1 MDTIIKNCSGVIL
14 AGGENTRMPVLK
26 AFIEVEGEKII
37 ERNLKIM
44 RQLFKE
50 IFIVTNQPE
59 LYLYLKTHLLGDVYD
74 IRSPMTGI
82 FTSLLNSL
90 NNWVFISACD
100 MPFINKELI
109 KYMASKRDNYDAVVP
124 KYNENNPP
132 QSPFSK
138 GGLRGDYTEPLFAFY
153 SKRLIP
159 SMERAIL
166 ANKTSPKDFLNNK
179 KVKYIS
185 TEEIKGIDAKAMS
198 FINFNT
204 LEDVERVRGF
214 KDSSEYKIKKYQF
227 HHLNPLQ
234 KRR

>member
-1 MDTIIKNCSGVIL
+1 MNSIIKNCTGVIL

-26 AFIEVEGEKII
+26 AFIEVDGEKII
-37 ERNLKIM
+37 EKNLKIM

-59 LYLYLKTHLLGDVYD
+59 LYLYLNTHLLGDVYD

-100 MPFINKELI
+100 MPFINGELI

-124 KYNENNPP
+124 KYNENNPS
-132 QSPFSK
+132 QSPFTK

-153 SKRLIP
+153 SKQLMP
-159 SMERAIL
+159 SMEKAIFS
-166 ANKTSPKDFLNNK
+166 NKTGIKDFLMDK
-179 KVKYIS
+179 RVKYIFNR
-185 TEEIKGIDAKAMS
+185 EIKGIDAKAMS
-198 FINFNT
+198 FINLNT
-204 LEDVERVRGF
+204 LKDVGRVRGF
-214 KDSSEYKIKKYQF
+214 KGLSE
-227 HHLNPLQ
+227 
-234 KRR
+234 